1 MDAHHEMNRRN
12 TVMKRAIVI
21 ALSVI
26 LALVV
31 AAPTVLAQEEGSPNG
46 VPPGDVSGTTL
57 DLPPQDDTD
66 LTSTASFG
74 CDFPVHIELTGKAKT
89 IELPD
94 GGFIA
99 TSPGLDAT
107 VRNEATGEEVTFNI
121 TGSIHGTPRPDD
133 PDIVDYVITGRN
145 LALDP
150 AGLFLNKGRFTYTL
164 DESEAPDNIRIV
176 TPQEGKGQAIDVC
189 ALLS

>member
-1 MDAHHEMNRRN
+1 
-12 TVMKRAIVI
+12 MKRAIVL

-46 VPPGDVSGTTL
+46 VPPEDVSGTTF
-57 DLPPQDDTD
+57 DLPPKDPTAPP
-66 LTSTASFG
+66 TSTASFG
-74 CDFPVHIELTGKAKT
+74 CDFPLRFELTGKAKR

-94 GGFIA
+94 GFIL
-99 TSPGLDAT
+99 TSPGLDVT
-107 VRNEATGEEVTFNI
+107 VTNLDTPENQATFNI
-121 TGSIHGTPRPDD
+121 TGSSHGTPRPDD
-133 PDIVDYVITGRN
+133 SGIVDYVITGRN

-150 AGLFLNKGRFTYTL
+150 AGVFLNKGRFTFTL
-164 DESEAPDNIRIV
+164 DESDPNNIIIV
-176 TPQEGKGQAIDVC
+176 EPQEGKGQAIDVC